1 MKLANKVALI
11 TGGTSGIGLAA
22 AKLFISEGAK
32 VVVVGT
38 NEKRLADA
46 QRELGDAATVL
57 SADLRDAAQI
67 DRAVAEAVEVHG
79 AIDIVF
85 ANAGAGQAAPFADV
99 TPAQLHDQ
107 FALNVSGLFFTIQKS
122 APYLRDGGSIVVTTS
137 FLNTVGTPGL
147 SVLSATKAAVRSL
160 VRSIGAE
167 LAPRGIRVNAVSP
180 GPIDT
185 PFASKLGLDDEA
197 LRKTGEALAAAV
209 PLKRAGRADEIAR
222 AVLFL
227 ASDDASYMTGAELV
241 ADGGLSQ
248 I

>member
-11 TGGTSGIGLAA
+11 TGGTSGIGLET
-22 AKLFISEGAK
+22 AKLFRDEGAK
-32 VVVVGT
+32 VVVIGT
-38 NEKRLADA
+38 NEERLREA
-46 QRELGDAATVL
+46 QHVLGENAMTL
-57 SADLRDAAQI
+57 RADLRDPSQI
-67 DRAVAEAVEVHG
+67 DKAVAEVVETHG

-85 ANAGAGQAAPFADV
+85 ANAGAGTAAPLEAV
-99 TPAQLHDQ
+99 TPQQFDEQ

-122 APYLRDGGSIVVTTS
+122 APHLRDGGSIVVTTS

-180 GPIDT
+180 GPIAT
-185 PFASKLGLDDEA
+185 PFATKLGLPEED
-197 LRKTGEALAAAV
+197 LRKSGEALVAAV
-209 PLKRAGRADEIAR
+209 PLKRFGD
-222 AVLFL
+222 AVEVAKAALFL
-227 ASDDASYMTGAELV
+227 ASDDASYVTGAELV
-241 ADGGLSQ
+241 VDGGLSQ